1 MDRIER
7 SMRMIEARIKESS
20 NKKDDDIE
28 YKGLLAKL
36 KKKDEGKKE
45 MDDID
50 RVANYV
56 KQIRE
61 TKEAILNGRTKSKR

>member
-7 SMRMIEARIKESS
+7 SMRVIEARIKDSGS
-20 NKKDDDIE
+20 KKDEDIE
-28 YKGLLAKL
+28 YKGLLSKL
-36 KKKDEGKKE
+36 KKKDDSDKKT
-45 MDDID
+45 DDID